1 MQALHGISLA
11 GLVVLGVLALALI
24 VRGVV
29 RKGITLFRRSPSPS
43 PSRTPFEVFAMFIPV
58 RHPQLWA
65 GAFLAVFL
73 IFLTLL
79 IISVW
84 GGAA

>member
-1 MQALHGISLA
+1 MQALQGISLA

-24 VRGVV
+24 VRGVL
-29 RKGITLFRRSPSPS
+29 REGITLFRRSPSPA
-43 PSRTPFEVFAMFIPV
+43 RTPLELFAMFIPA

-65 GAFLAVFL
+65 WAFLAACL

>member
-1 MQALHGISLA
+1 MQALYGISLT

-29 RKGITLFRRSPSPS
+29 REGITLFGRSPSPA
-43 PSRTPFEVFAMFIPV
+43 RTPLEVFAMFIPV

>member
-1 MQALHGISLA
+1 MKALHGISLA

-24 VRGVV
+24 VRGVL
-29 RKGITLFRRSPSPS
+29 REGITLFRRSPSPA
-43 PSRTPFEVFAMFIPV
+43 RTPLELFAMFIPA

-65 GAFLAVFL
+65 WAFLAAFL

>member
-1 MQALHGISLA
+1 MQALQGISLA

-24 VRGVV
+24 VRGVL
-29 RKGITLFRRSPSPS
+29 REGITLFRRLPSPA
-43 PSRTPFEVFAMFIPV
+43 RTPLELFAMFIPA

-65 GAFLAVFL
+65 WAFLAACL

>member
-1 MQALHGISLA
+1 MHALHGISLA

-24 VRGVV
+24 VRGVL
-29 RKGITLFRRSPSPS
+29 REGITLFRRSPSPA
-43 PSRTPFEVFAMFIPV
+43 RTPLEVFVMFIPV
-58 RHPQLWA
+58 RHPQFWA
-65 GAFLAVFL
+65 GAFLAAFL

>member
-11 GLVVLGVLALALI
+11 GLIVLGVLALALI

-29 RKGITLFRRSPSPS
+29 REGITLFRRSPSPA
-43 PSRTPFEVFAMFIPV
+43 RTPLEVFAMFIPV

-65 GAFLAVFL
+65 GAFLSVFL

-79 IISVW
+79 IISVC